1 MLKEKLEDLSIEKLR
16 KRKKIYFV
24 LQRITFGYAI
34 INIIVFILAIIL
46 SWEMELFAVFAFLWN
61 IFGGFLFSL
70 GFNKGA
76 KKFNGEISR
85 RENK

>member
-1 MLKEKLEDLSIEKLR
+1 MAKEKLEDLSIEKLR

-34 INIIVFILAIIL
+34 IYIIIFMLAIIL
-46 SWEMELFAVFAFLWN
+46 SWEMELLAIFAFLWN
-61 IFGGFLFSL
+61 IFAGFLFSL
-70 GFNKGA
+70 GFNKGT
-76 KKFNGEISR
+76 KKFNGEIRR